1 EPLELF
7 TRNLDLQDMVGVPT
21 LDYVDIVGPYN
32 ASGSGSTASRDKVFT
47 CYPASAA
54 ESDTC
59 AREILGTL
67 GRRAFR
73 RPLDEKDLNLL
84 LSFYEE
90 GSAPRTSAAISQ
102 DGNGQHDFERGI
114 QTALRFLLTSPEFL
128 FRSEPDPQGVQ
139 PGDVYALDDIAL
151 ASRLSFFLWSSIP
164 DDELLALAEQN
175 KLSDEATLDAQI
187 ERMLRD
193 PKAVALVDNFVA
205 QWLFLRNLRSI
216 NPDTRTFPNFDDK
229 LRQAFRTETE
239 MFAQSIIRDDKSV
252 VDFLDADYTY
262 VNDRLAQHYGIPNI
276 YGSHFRRV
284 TLEDESR
291 RGLLGHGSV
300 LTVTSYPNRT
310 SPVLRGK
317 WLLENIIGAPA
328 PPPPPNVPDL
338 PENEIGGVALSVR
351 ERLEQHREDPNC
363 RGCHAVMDP
372 LGFSLE
378 SFDGIGR
385 YRVRDAAGPIDSAGE
400 LADGTPVN
408 GVNDLRRALLEEPEV
423 FVDTVSEKLLT
434 YALGRGLTHKDM
446 PVVRAITRNAADDDY
461 RFSAL
466 VKEIVRSTPFRMK
479 RAEGQAISLAKE

>member
-1 EPLELF
+1 
-7 TRNLDLQDMVGVPT
+7 
-21 LDYVDIVGPYN
+21 
-32 ASGSGSTASRDKVFT
+32 
-47 CYPASAA
+47 
-54 ESDTC
+54 
-59 AREILGTL
+59 
-67 GRRAFR
+67 
-73 RPLDEKDLNLL
+73 
-84 LSFYEE
+84 
-90 GSAPRTSAAISQ
+90 
-102 DGNGQHDFERGI
+102 
-114 QTALRFLLTSPEFL
+114 
-128 FRSEPDPQGVQ
+128 
-139 PGDVYALDDIAL
+139 
-151 ASRLSFFLWSSIP
+151 
-164 DDELLALAEQN
+164 AEQD
-175 KLSDEATLDAQI
+175 KLSDDATLDAQI

-239 MFAQSIIRDDKSV
+239 MFAQSIIRDDASV

-291 RGLLGHGSV
+291 HGLLGQGSV

-317 WLLENIIGAPA
+317 WLLENIIGSPAPA
-328 PPPPPNVPDL
+328 PPPNVPDL
-338 PENEIGGVALSVR
+338 PDNKAGEVALSVR
-351 ERLEQHREDPNC
+351 ARLEQHREDSNC

-423 FVDTVSEKLLT
+423 FVDTLSEKLLT

-479 RAEGQAISLAKE
+479 RAEGPDVSLASD